1 MMKSQDL
8 LILLKII
15 SLHQGGAAR
24 SEDFSV
30 RALASATGIGKT
42 EIGASINRSMDVGLL
57 KHDRKTGLPKANS
70 KALLDFISY
79 GLRYVFP
86 AEPGA
91 LQRGLL
97 TGLEAPGLEG
107 LLSSLAQYHY
117 VWPDGQSADTG
128 QAIVPLYKTAAFAA
142 RRDSRLYQLMALVD
156 AVRLGDAREVAIAR
170 AALKDR
176 LSA

>member
-1 MMKSQDL
+1 
-8 LILLKII
+8 
-15 SLHQGGAAR
+15 
-24 SEDFSV
+24 
-30 RALASATGIGKT
+30 
-42 EIGASINRSMDVGLL
+42 MDVGLL

-91 LQRGLL
+91 LERGLL
-97 TGLEAPGLEG
+97 TGFEAPGLDG
-107 LLSSLAQYHY
+107 LLASLAKYHY

-128 QAIVPLYKTAAFAA
+128 QGIVPLYKTAAFAA
-142 RRDSRLYQLMALVD
+142 RHDPWLYQLMALVD

-176 LSA
+176 LYA